1 MKYSGNLYRS
11 ANNNIKKYDS
21 LVQHFGSFILIK
33 LLEHTIG
40 VLINVFPFLL
50 KWRQRRTN

>member
-11 ANNNIKKYDS
+11 ANHNIKKYDS

-33 LLEHTIG
+33 TS
-40 VLINVFPFLL
+40 
-50 KWRQRRTN
+50 

>member
-33 LLEHTIG
+33 TS
-40 VLINVFPFLL
+40 
-50 KWRQRRTN
+50 